1 VREGVDRVITVR
13 YDADTGASIVG
24 DADDAQPVERE
35 RSLFDREPPSRR
47 RDSEES
53 VESGAGANA

>member
-24 DADDAQPVERE
+24 DGDSVQPAEPERT
-35 RSLFDREPPSRR
+35 LFDREPPSRR

-53 VESGAGANA
+53 VESGAGANV